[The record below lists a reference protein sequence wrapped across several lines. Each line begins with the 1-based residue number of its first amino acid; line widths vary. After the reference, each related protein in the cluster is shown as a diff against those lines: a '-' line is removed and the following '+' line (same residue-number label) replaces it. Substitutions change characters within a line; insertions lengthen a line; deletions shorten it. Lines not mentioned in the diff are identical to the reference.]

1 MGREVAGPASVRR
14 YAILDVK
21 RRGVVPPPLATFPRS
36 SIDKFA
42 DQFQDCNHSV

>member
-21 RRGVVPPPLATFPRS
+21 RRGVVPPPLATCAPGMGALLR
-36 SIDKFA
+36 
-42 DQFQDCNHSV
+42 V